1 MMARIRG
8 KLKQTAAVFFALCCA
23 LIIGAIIMLAIGAN
37 PLTGYAQLFKGAF
50 GSAFTFGG
58 TLEKFVPLLLTGLA
72 FMIGTRAGMFNMGV
86 EGSLYLG
93 ALASAA
99 VAIYL
104 PSNLPGI
111 VVIILSMLGGSLIGA
126 LWALIPALLKVYLRV
141 NEVCSTILLNY
152 VAIYFTTFMVLEPM
166 HGGASSPQ
174 TLPILPQAVLKRILP
189 PSRANIGVFIA
200 LLILVAMWF
209 IFNRTTLGYR
219 INSTGENPRFAETM
233 GINPKKYMIIGMLL
247 SGAVGG
253 LAGTMEVLGI
263 HGVFLSNFSVN
274 TAFDGMLAALIANGS
289 FVALPILSIFIAALK
304 VGALGMERF
313 TSIPK
318 SLIDMIIALF
328 ILFATM
334 RRLFDFLSA
343 RKAKNLKKNEVA
355 VKEGHNG

>member
-1 MMARIRG
+1 
-8 KLKQTAAVFFALCCA
+8 
-23 LIIGAIIMLAIGAN
+23 MLAIGAN
-37 PLTGYAQLFKGAF
+37 PIAGYGRLIYGAF
-50 GSAFTFGG
+50 GNAFNFGS

-72 FMIGTRAGMFNMGV
+72 FMIGTRAGVFNMGV

-93 ALASAA
+93 ALSSAA

-104 PSNLPGI
+104 PKNLPGI
-111 VVIILSMLGGSLIGA
+111 IVIALSMLTGSLIGA

-174 TLPILPQAVLKRILP
+174 TLPILPQAVLTRILP
-189 PSRANIGVFIA
+189 PSRANTGIFIA
-200 LLILVAMWF
+200 LVLLVVVWYF
-209 IFNRTTLGYR
+209 FKHTTIGYR
-219 INSTGENPRFAETM
+219 LNQTGENPKFAQTM
-233 GINPKKYMIIGMLL
+233 GINPNKYVIIGMML

-253 LAGTMEVLGI
+253 LAGTLEVIGI
-263 HGVFLSNFSVN
+263 YGFFLSSFSIN

-289 FVALPILSIFIAALK
+289 FVALPILSLFIAALK

-318 SLIDMIIALF
+318 SLIDIIIALF

-334 RRLFDFLSA
+334 KRLLNFISA
-343 RKAKNLKKNEVA
+343 RKARIAREKHVIPT
-355 VKEGHNG
+355 KEDNNGI